1 MFDYIKAE
9 VYRTRKTSNNWIMWV
24 LGILA
29 IGLTVISMK
38 SFDGVPYRDNFY
50 FGIAQMLSQ
59 MAVFISI
66 LIMGASFKK
75 DFEEKNYVQKGYKR
89 SNIILGD
96 LAVATL
102 STIVKAVGLTM
113 LVYLSSLLFKVDPV
127 NPSMDF
133 NDMLIAV
140 FCITL
145 AVFAMN
151 CGTYMIY
158 NVSGKSGVASMLSFL
173 LYLLIP
179 QIMSAFME
187 YDTFLGK
194 LCKHVYNLTPM
205 NNFFNLSRYFEND
218 GFEMNW
224 KYFIAMLVINFIV
237 FNAISLISKKRKR
250 Y

>member
-9 VYRTRKTSNNWIMWV
+9 VYRTRKTSNNWIMWI
-24 LGILA
+24 LGVLA

-38 SFDGVPYRDNFY
+38 SFDDVPYRDNFY

-75 DFEEKNYVQKGYKR
+75 DFEEKNYVQKGYNR
-89 SNIILGD
+89 SNIIWGD

-102 STIVKAVGLTM
+102 STIVKAVGLTI
-113 LVYLSSLLFKVDPV
+113 LVYLSSLLFKADPV
-127 NPSMDF
+127 NPHMDL
-133 NDMLIAV
+133 NDMLLAV

>member
-38 SFDGVPYRDNFY
+38 SFDDVPYRDNFY

-75 DFEEKNYVQKGYKR
+75 DFEEKNYVQKGYNR
-89 SNIILGD
+89 SNIIWGD

-102 STIVKAVGLTM
+102 SRIVKAVGLTI
-113 LVYLSSLLFKVDPV
+113 LVYLSSLLFKADPV
-127 NPSMDF
+127 NPHMDL
-133 NDMLIAV
+133 NDMLLAV

>member
-9 VYRTRKTSNNWIMWV
+9 VYRTRKTSNNWIMWI
-24 LGILA
+24 LGVLA

-38 SFDGVPYRDNFY
+38 SFDEVPYRDNFY

-75 DFEEKNYVQKGYKR
+75 DFEEKNYVQKGYNR
-89 SNIILGD
+89 SNIIFGD
-96 LAVATL
+96 LVVATL
-102 STIVKAVGLTM
+102 STIVKAVGLTI
-113 LVYLSSLLFKVDPV
+113 LVYLSSLLFKVDTGHPI
-127 NPSMDF
+127 MGF
-133 NDMLIAV
+133 NNMLLAV

-194 LCKHVYNLTPM
+194 LCKQVYNLTPM

-224 KYFIAMLVINFIV
+224 KYFIMMIVLNFII

>member
-102 STIVKAVGLTM
+102 STIVKAVGLTI

-133 NDMLIAV
+133 NDMLLAV

>member
-102 STIVKAVGLTM
+102 STIVKAVGLTI
-113 LVYLSSLLFKVDPV
+113 LVYLSSLLFKADPV
-127 NPSMDF
+127 NPHMDL
-133 NDMLIAV
+133 NDMLLAV

-179 QIMSAFME
+179 QIMFAFME

>member
-9 VYRTRKTSNNWIMWV
+9 VYRTRKTSNNWIMWI
-24 LGILA
+24 LGVLA

-38 SFDGVPYRDNFY
+38 SFDDVPYRDNFY

-75 DFEEKNYVQKGYKR
+75 DFEEKNYVQKGYNR
-89 SNIILGD
+89 SNIIFGD

-113 LVYLSSLLFKVDPV
+113 LVYLSSLLFKADPV
-127 NPSMDF
+127 NPHMDL
-133 NDMLIAV
+133 NDMLLAV

-224 KYFIAMLVINFIV
+224 KYFIMMIVLNFII

>member
-89 SNIILGD
+89 SNIIFGD
-96 LAVATL
+96 LVVATL

-113 LVYLSSLLFKVDPV
+113 LVYLSSLLFKADPV

-145 AVFAMN
+145 AVFVMN

>member
-89 SNIILGD
+89 SNIIFGD
-96 LAVATL
+96 LVVATL

-113 LVYLSSLLFKVDPV
+113 LVYLSSLLFKADPV

>member
-9 VYRTRKTSNNWIMWV
+9 VYRTRKTSNNWIMWI
-24 LGILA
+24 LGVLA

-38 SFDGVPYRDNFY
+38 SFDEVPFRDNFY
-50 FGIAQMLSQ
+50 FGIAQMLGQ

-102 STIVKAVGLTM
+102 STIVKAVGLTI

-133 NDMLIAV
+133 NEMLIAV

-173 LYLLIP
+173 MYLLIP
-179 QIMSAFME
+179 QIMTVFME

-194 LCKHVYNLTPM
+194 LCKHVFKLNPMYNFSNLASYIE
-205 NNFFNLSRYFEND
+205 NND
-218 GFEMNW
+218 FEMNW